1 MNVSV
6 AAIIFLALAVLVQEI
21 SINLMRKTIN
31 IQNRRLSKLFNDVQT
46 LEKKVS
52 KLGSTGKD

>member
-6 AAIIFLALAVLVQEI
+6 AALIFLALAVLVQEI

-31 IQNRRLSKLFNDVQT
+31 IQNTRINTLHRDVRE
-46 LEKKVS
+46 LEKKLES
-52 KLGSTGKD
+52 K

>member
-6 AAIIFLALAVLVQEI
+6 ATIIFLALAVLVQEI